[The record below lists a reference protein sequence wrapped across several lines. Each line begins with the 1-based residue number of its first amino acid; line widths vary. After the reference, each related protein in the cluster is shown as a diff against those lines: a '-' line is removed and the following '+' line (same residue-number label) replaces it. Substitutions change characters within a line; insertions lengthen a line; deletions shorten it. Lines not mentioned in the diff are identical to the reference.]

1 MTPKVI
7 EKLAHKLGL
16 PPGLKPYLELEAARL
31 QLGAALFH
39 HSTIKCDRGCEG
51 NDEESDITSDEEDED
66 SWDESLSQPTSGHED
81 STSGSGDDDDSDIE
95 VPDLIPNDSF
105 VPSIPERPRI
115 LSSSSSSSSDS
126 LPELVD
132 DLPRLRISVVPN
144 EARGE
149 SPPRDFFSFGAT
161 NEHHTIMRYVQ
172 QFVTGTFD
180 HSTDSETDDES
191 HKEEMPPLE

>member
-1 MTPKVI
+1 MDFWET
-7 EKLAHKLGL
+7 
-16 PPGLKPYLELEAARL
+16 
-31 QLGAALFH
+31 FF
-39 HSTIKCDRGCEG
+39 IK
-51 NDEESDITSDEEDED
+51 
-66 SWDESLSQPTSGHED
+66 
-81 STSGSGDDDDSDIE
+81 SGSVFPIDFKNHIRQGLASLRDARGRARAELHNSTK
-95 VPDLIPNDSF
+95 N
-105 VPSIPERPRI
+105 VPSIPERPRV

-144 EARGE
+144 DQQARDPRDE

-180 HSTDSETDDES
+180 HSTDSETDDDES
-191 HKEEMPPLE
+191 NKEEMPPLE